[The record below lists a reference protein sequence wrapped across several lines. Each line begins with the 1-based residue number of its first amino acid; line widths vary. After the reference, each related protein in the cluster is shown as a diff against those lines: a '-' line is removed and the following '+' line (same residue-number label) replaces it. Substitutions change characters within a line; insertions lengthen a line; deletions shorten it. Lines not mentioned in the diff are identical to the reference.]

1 MDMNYIPTNLKIN
14 LEWTVMKG
22 VGNEAED
29 FSRSSVAL
37 FLFSEQNRW
46 TVPCVADYTGV
57 VKAQLPETL
66 AEGVYSLDLI
76 WVKNDGSVKGS
87 RCVQRTRKP
96 CVFAVDAGTQ
106 SPAGYEGQ
114 PVTVEIRTVAAPYGY
129 DGLSAYEIAVL
140 RDATTLDEQ
149 EWSKG
154 LFNDVLANELKRNQE
169 EIAEAQ
175 EDISKA
181 QGDIQTLYRGTQD
194 LPEIRKN
201 ISKAQEDI
209 ENGKKEVKSIRKTVE
224 SLAASG
230 GSGGGGASVA
240 SAVYFD
246 NENTTLY
253 GVNVQD
259 AVEELSSKV
268 DTSLSNVIPSTND
281 EGACVLLLETFG
293 SGEGPETMEYPLPEA
308 TPYNGGVMSKEDSK
322 LLHDMKQAAIAD
334 HMAMYPLEVQISGV
348 SNPYEEGEENR
359 IQINLEAFHK
369 GEALSEGVKF
379 TVNGKEV
386 NEQPYTLVATR
397 SVNIPV
403 SAEYA
408 GHAYLGEELTLSKDV
423 TLRIVCVKP
432 CYIGGNMFEDI
443 NFEDHVNES
452 DGFAKY
458 IKTSPAGTYTIGL
471 EEAGYIW
478 ICVPLEMAVG
488 KVTSG
493 GFDVPVTE
501 YRKPDLNNNVYRCYR
516 SDNKLVAGNYTI
528 EVV

>member
-14 LEWTVMKG
+14 IEWTVMKG

-29 FSRSSVAL
+29 FSRSAVAL
-37 FLFSEQNRW
+37 FLFSEENRW
-46 TVPCVADYTGV
+46 AVPCVADYTGV

-87 RCVQRTRKP
+87 RCIQRTRKP
-96 CVFAVDAGTQ
+96 CVFVVDAGTQ
-106 SPAGYEGQ
+106 PPAGYEGQ

-140 RDATTLDEQ
+140 RDTTTLDEQ

-154 LFNDVLANELKRNQE
+154 LFNDVLANELKRNQD

-181 QGDIQTLYRGTQD
+181 QGDIQKG
-194 LPEIRKN
+194 KN
-201 ISKAQEDI
+201 
-209 ENGKKEVKSIRKTVE
+209 EVQSLRKTVE

-230 GSGGGGASVA
+230 GGGGGGASVA

-253 GVNVQD
+253 GANVQD

-268 DTSLSNVIPSTND
+268 DSAVSNVVPTTND
-281 EGACVLLLETFG
+281 NGDCVLGVETFG
-293 SGEGPETMEYPLPEA
+293 HGEDPEYQELPMPKA
-308 TPYNGGVMSKEDSK
+308 SSYNDGVMSKEDSK

-408 GHAYLGEELTLSKDV
+408 GYAYLGEELTLSKDV

-478 ICVPLEMAVG
+478 ICVPLEMTVS

-501 YRKPDLNNNVYRCYR
+501 YRKTDLNDNVYRCYR

-528 EVV
+528 TIS